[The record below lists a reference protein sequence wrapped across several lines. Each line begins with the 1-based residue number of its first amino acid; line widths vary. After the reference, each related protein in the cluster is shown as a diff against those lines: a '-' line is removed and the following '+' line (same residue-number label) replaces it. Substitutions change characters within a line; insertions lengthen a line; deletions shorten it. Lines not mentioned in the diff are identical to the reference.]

1 MRSQTRCAASLPPR
15 MPAFFV
21 TGTGTEIGKTF
32 VCAGLIRHLR
42 AALRPVRALKPV
54 ISGFDAATAP
64 ASDSALLLDALG
76 IPLCDDAIA
85 AISPW
90 RYAAPLSPNMAAR
103 AEGRSLDFDE
113 VVAFCRQEIS
123 AEPDATVLIEGV
135 GGLMVPLDERRTVLD
150 WIARLNVPTLL
161 IAGSYLGAIS
171 HTLTCVEVLRSRGL
185 PPAAILVNES
195 AAGIELQATVETIAA
210 FASPTAVVAL
220 PRGAGDAERNAVYAQ
235 VLSLVS

>member
-1 MRSQTRCAASLPPR
+1 
-15 MPAFFV
+15 MPALFV

-54 ISGFDAATAP
+54 ISGFDAMTAP

-76 IPLCDDAIA
+76 IPLCDEAIA

-103 AEGRSLDFDE
+103 AEGRSIDLEE

-123 AEPDATVLIEGV
+123 AEADATVLIEGV

-150 WIARLNVPTLL
+150 WIARLNIPTLL

-171 HTLTCVEVLRSRGL
+171 HTLTCVEVLRSRRL
-185 PPAAILVNES
+185 PLAAVLVNES
-195 AAGIELQATVETIAA
+195 HAGIALQPTVETIAA
-210 FASPTAVVAL
+210 FAAPSAVLAL
-220 PRGAGDAERNAVYAQ
+220 PRDAADSERHAVYEQ

>member
-1 MRSQTRCAASLPPR
+1 
-15 MPAFFV
+15 
-21 TGTGTEIGKTF
+21 
-32 VCAGLIRHLR
+32 
-42 AALRPVRALKPV
+42 VRALKPV
-54 ISGFDAATAP
+54 ISGFDTATAP

-76 IPLCDDAIA
+76 IPLCDEAIA

-103 AEGRSLDFDE
+103 AEGRAIDLDE
-113 VVAFCRQEIS
+113 VAAFCRQELS
-123 AEPDATVLIEGV
+123 AGADATVLIEGV

-150 WIARLNVPTLL
+150 WIARLNVPILL

-185 PPAAILVNES
+185 PLAAILVNES
-195 AAGIELQATVETIAA
+195 PAGIALQPTVETIAA
-210 FASPTAVVAL
+210 FAGPSAVFAL
-220 PRGAGDAERNAVYAQ
+220 PRAAADAERNAVYEQ

>member
-1 MRSQTRCAASLPPR
+1 

-32 VCAGLIRHLR
+32 VCAGVIRHLR

-54 ISGFDAATAP
+54 ISGFDAMTAP

-76 IPLCDDAIA
+76 IPLCDEAIA

-90 RYAAPLSPNMAAR
+90 RFAAPLSPNMAAR
-103 AEGRSLDFDE
+103 AEGRSLDLDE

-123 AEPDATVLIEGV
+123 AEAGATVLIEGV

-150 WIARLNVPTLL
+150 WIARLNVPILL

-185 PPAAILVNES
+185 PLAAILVNES
-195 AAGIELQATVETIAA
+195 PAGIALQQTVETIGA
-210 FASPTAVVAL
+210 FARPSPVVAL
-220 PRGAGDAERNAVYAQ
+220 PRAAGDAERDAVYAQ

>member
-1 MRSQTRCAASLPPR
+1 

-90 RYAAPLSPNMAAR
+90 RYAAPLAPNMAAR
-103 AEGRSLDFDE
+103 SEGRSVDLDE
-113 VVAFCRQEIS
+113 VVRFCRQEIS
-123 AEPDATVLIEGV
+123 AAADATVLIEGV

-150 WIARLNVPTLL
+150 WIARLNVPILL
-161 IAGSYLGAIS
+161 VAGTYLGAIS

-185 PPAAILVNES
+185 PLAAILVNES
-195 AAGIELQATVETIAA
+195 AGGVALQPTVETIGA
-210 FASPTAVVAL
+210 FAGPSAVVAL
-220 PRGAGDAERNAVYAQ
+220 PRAAGDAERNAVYAQ